1 MYFYVG
7 NHQRLTGQVKELP
20 TPYGVIQR
28 RKGEAEEGREEGEEV
43 LEIVDVV
50 RYRAIFSYRPEP
62 VGRVEARYG

>member
-28 RKGEAEEGREEGEEV
+28 RKGEGKAEEGEEV